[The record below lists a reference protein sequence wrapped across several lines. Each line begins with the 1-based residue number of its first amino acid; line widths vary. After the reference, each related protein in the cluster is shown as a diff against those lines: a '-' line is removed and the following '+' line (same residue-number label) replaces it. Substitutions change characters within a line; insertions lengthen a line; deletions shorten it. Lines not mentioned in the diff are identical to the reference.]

1 MEMMGPSKRTFAG
14 IVIEYSFAA
23 GQLILVL
30 FAYVNNVI
38 LENNW
43 RALAAA
49 LIIPCLPFISYF
61 L

>member
-1 MEMMGPSKRTFAG
+1 MMGPSKRTFAG
-14 IVIEYSFAA
+14 IVIEYSFAS

-30 FAYVNNVI
+30 FAYLNNMVF
-38 LENNW
+38 ENDW
-43 RALAAA
+43 RVLAIV